1 MRPYFTPPH
10 TDPMQEYTR
19 AIRALLRAADS
30 LHATP
35 QQVANDIIILS
46 AMKDTQSFR
55 TRAEAEAFRSR
66 LKALAPGITT
76 SIFIRRGRYACLA
89 DGNRLTAELIE
100 LALHPRVI

>member
-1 MRPYFTPPH
+1 
-10 TDPMQEYTR
+10 MQEYTR
-19 AIRALLRAADS
+19 AIRALLRAADG

-35 QQVANDIIILS
+35 RQVANDIIILS

-76 SIFIRRGRYACLA
+76 SIFIRKGRYACMA
-89 DGNRLTAELIE
+89 SGDRLTPAIVAE
-100 LALHPRVI
+100 ALKAV